1 MMGGSVMHVGRT
13 WWGGAI
19 AAAVVL
25 VGAAVGAI
33 EQRPLPAFTVT
44 AADGAETPGAAV
56 VREGKWL
63 LIYVTPFCRTCDG
76 LLRDMARWGSNALPA
91 ATVIIVGTAAHADAA
106 WYVARAV
113 PEAMAASAWYAD
125 AQGQARGAL
134 RLRGAPV
141 VIGMR
146 GERIEWA
153 IAGVLDDPRTLES
166 ALRSWVE
173 RP

>member
-1 MMGGSVMHVGRT
+1 MRGSVMRVGRT

-19 AAAVVL
+19 AAAVV
-25 VGAAVGAI
+25 VVAAGVDAI

-44 AADGAETPGAAV
+44 AADGAEMPSAGL

-63 LIYVTPFCRTCDG
+63 IVYVTPACRTCEG
-76 LLRDMARWGSNALPA
+76 LLRDMARWDSTALPG
-91 ATVIIVGTAAHADAA
+91 ATVLIVGAAAHAEAGG
-106 WYVARAV
+106 YVSKVV
-113 PEAMAASAWYAD
+113 PEALSAASWFAD
-125 AQGQARGAL
+125 VQGQARGAL
-134 RLRGAPV
+134 RLQGAPV

-146 GERIEWA
+146 GERIQWA
-153 IAGVLDDPRTLES
+153 IAGVLNDPRTLES